1 MNIRKFS
8 ARLGARARKVIGLIC
23 WLWLVSVVSASAQ
36 TTLSVPADP
45 APPGAAVPVTITGQP
60 GQYYVLVGSSM
71 KSGMSYGGVA
81 LEFGP
86 DYVILAIGVLDNTGS
101 VVVNVVPPFMTTSLD
116 RYYLQAA
123 TSTNPDFLPF
133 TASPGDL
140 ILNADIAGAGPEGV
154 PGPEGPQGPAGPA
167 GPEGPPGPAGAPG
180 AAGPSGAVGPQGP
193 QGEPGAQGPQGPQGE
208 PGPQGLQG
216 PQGEP
221 GAQGP
226 QGPQG
231 EPGPQGPQGL
241 VGATGAEGPQGP
253 IGPMGPQGPI
263 GPQGPA
269 GDSNTTFA
277 YVAGAVALSIA
288 PAAPVV
294 VNTVTLPA
302 GSYVFTGKTGLL
314 KAGGG
319 QITVTCAIQN
329 TTSAE
334 VWDTVTVGV
343 TNTRPDQA
351 VVHYA
356 ATLTGTGPFTI
367 DMVCAASD
375 TDASAVNRAL
385 SAIKIGV
392 LQ

>member
-1 MNIRKFS
+1 MRIRKCS
-8 ARLGARARKVIGLIC
+8 ARLGARARKVTALIC

-36 TTLSVPADP
+36 TTMSVPADP
-45 APPGAAVPVTITGQP
+45 ANPGAAVPVTITGQP

-123 TSTNPDFLPF
+123 TSANPDFLPF

-140 ILNADIAGAGPEGV
+140 ILNADIAGAGPQGT
-154 PGPEGPQGPAGPA
+154 PGLDGLQGPAGPA
-167 GPEGPPGPAGAPG
+167 GPEGPPGPTG
-180 AAGPSGAVGPQGP
+180 AAGPAGPQGP
-193 QGEPGAQGPQGPQGE
+193 QGDPGATGLT
-208 PGPQGLQG
+208 GPQGLQG
-216 PQGEP
+216 DP
-221 GAQGP
+221 GS
-226 QGPQG
+226 
-231 EPGPQGPQGL
+231 QGPQGL

-263 GPQGPA
+263 GPQGLA

-277 YVAGAVALSIA
+277 YAAGAVALSVA

-294 VNTVTLPA
+294 VSTVTLPA

-314 KAGGG
+314 KTGGG

-329 TTSAE
+329 TTSAQ

-356 ATLTGTGPFTI
+356 ATLTGDGPFTI
-367 DMVCAASD
+367 DLVCSASD
-375 TDASAVNRAL
+375 MDVTAVNRAL